1 MSALAPRPPS
11 RARLAT
17 PARPALPALLALLAL
32 LQAPAPLARA
42 AEPAASAAAEPWA
55 LLAEA
60 RQALERASPLL
71 ADFEQ
76 TFVPAGF
83 SAGESERGRLAIGL
97 PRCLRWDYE
106 EPFPKSYLLCG
117 RSAWAWNPGEATG
130 RLHLLEPDEE
140 RGLELLRLGVDELRA
155 TYRAA
160 LGPATEKTAEI
171 RLVPLAE
178 GGQVRDATLVIDRAA
193 RRPVRLA
200 YHDAEGNYTRFE
212 LAGYRPLEDATLFL
226 PPAALE
232 WLQD

>member
-1 MSALAPRPPS
+1 MTALAPELPS
-11 RARLAT
+11 RRA
-17 PARPALPALLALLAL
+17 LALLA
-32 LQAPAPLARA
+32 ALAVL
-42 AEPAASAAAEPWA
+42 AASAALSPAARAQTAAERPALDPWT
-55 LLAEA
+55 LLADA
-60 RQALERASPLL
+60 RRALEGASPLV

-76 TFVPAGF
+76 VFVPAGF
-83 SAGESERGRLAIGL
+83 SSGESERGRMAIGL